1 MSAIVCVRKSRE
13 RSSIDNFTNGMTKRE
28 ADRWIENNYDY
39 LCSVAQAVIN
49 RDGRTYDA
57 VDLISTVYLQVLKPK
72 KLDRLETDD
81 DLKRFITAMINREC
95 YGVRSDVNKL
105 FRTEYTPLNGIEQED
120 ELFQPDS
127 EMMYN
132 HRKAVLISYRN
143 NLKCSVKRTI
153 FDAYFEKN
161 HRTCRE
167 LGEYFNLHRDTAMQI
182 IRELK
187 TDIRN
192 YEKIQK

>member
-1 MSAIVCVRKSRE
+1 
-13 RSSIDNFTNGMTKRE
+13 MTKRE

-57 VDLISTVYLQVLKPK
+57 VDLISTVYIQVIKPS
-72 KLDRLETDD
+72 KLDRLQEDE
-81 DLKRFITAMINREC
+81 DLKRFITAMINRMC
-95 YGVRSDVNKL
+95 YGGESELNKS
-105 FRTEYTPLNGIEQED
+105 FRTPFVELTGVERED

-127 EMMYN
+127 EMTYN

-143 NLKCSVKRTI
+143 DLKCSVKRTI

-167 LGEYFNLHRDTAMQI
+167 LGEYFSLHRDTAMQI

>member
-1 MSAIVCVRKSRE
+1 
-13 RSSIDNFTNGMTKRE
+13 MTKRE

-49 RDGRTYDA
+49 RDKRTYDA
-57 VDLISTVYLQVLKPK
+57 VDLISTVYLQVIKPS
-72 KLDRLETDD
+72 KLDRLQADE

-105 FRTEYTPLNGIEQED
+105 FRTDYTLLNGIEQEE
-120 ELFQPDS
+120 ELFEPDK
-127 EMMYN
+127 EMIFN

-143 NLKCSVKRTI
+143 NLKCSIKRTI
-153 FDAYFEKN
+153 FDAFFEKN
-161 HRTCRE
+161 YRTCRA
-167 LGEYFNLHRDTAMQI
+167 LGEYFTLSKDSGAELIKQ
-182 IRELK
+182 LK